1 MSKLEEPKMGRIK
14 INFESLTARFPLG
27 TLDRIE
33 IVLTKYESKADFI
46 RDAVLTRL
54 KMREGR
60 RRRDVGLEDTDA
72 ELPADYFDDDPDAP
86 AAP

>member
-1 MSKLEEPKMGRIK
+1 MGRIK

-33 IVLTKYESKADFI
+33 IVLIRYESKADFI

-60 RRRDVGLEDTDA
+60 RRRDIGLEDEV